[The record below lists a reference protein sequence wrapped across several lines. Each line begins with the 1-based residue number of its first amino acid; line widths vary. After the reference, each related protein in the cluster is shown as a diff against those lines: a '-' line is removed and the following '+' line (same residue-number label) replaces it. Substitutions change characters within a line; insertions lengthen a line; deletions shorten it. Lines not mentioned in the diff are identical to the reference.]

1 MNQTTTQEQ
10 EERQKA
16 TQVYQKLTQSEMTL
30 FESFVNVAF
39 VLFFFG
45 IPYRIPKK
53 KTENACKPNQSRT
66 GSEKPKA
73 TSQRK
78 TETLD

>member
-16 TQVYQKLTQSEMTL
+16 TQVYQELTQSEMTL

-39 VLFFFG
+39 VLFVNRYPVQDTKLKG
-45 IPYRIPKK
+45 DYNNERNYP
-53 KTENACKPNQSRT
+53 E
-66 GSEKPKA
+66 G
-73 TSQRK
+73 
-78 TETLD
+78 